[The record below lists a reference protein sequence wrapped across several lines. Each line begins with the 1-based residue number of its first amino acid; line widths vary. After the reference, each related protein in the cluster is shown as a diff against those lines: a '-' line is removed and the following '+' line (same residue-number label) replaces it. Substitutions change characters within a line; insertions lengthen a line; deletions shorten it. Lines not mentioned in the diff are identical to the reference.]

1 MFAFELFSPRE
12 IASMEVLDVG
22 EVERLK
28 LFHRF
33 ATAIAACAVNEHR
46 FFEIEHGDLRSKFRV
61 AEGDVLRVRESSAT
75 ELSGGANVE
84 DLCLGICL
92 QPGPRFSS
100 GEIVAKFS

>member
-1 MFAFELFSPRE
+1 
-12 IASMEVLDVG
+12 MEVLDIG
-22 EVERLK
+22 EVELLK

-33 ATAIAACAVNEHR
+33 ATAIATCAVNEHR
-46 FFEIEHGDLRSKFRV
+46 FFEIELGDLRGKLRV
-61 AEGDVLRVRESSAT
+61 AEGDVLCVQESPAP

-100 GEIVAKFS
+100 G